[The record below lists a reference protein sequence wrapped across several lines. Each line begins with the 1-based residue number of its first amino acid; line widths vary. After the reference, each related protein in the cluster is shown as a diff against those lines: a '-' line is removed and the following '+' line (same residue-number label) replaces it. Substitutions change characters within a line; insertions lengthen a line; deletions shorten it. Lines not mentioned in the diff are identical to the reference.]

1 MATVK
6 KLAAIYMMVV
16 AAVVGVFFVVNPLLN
31 ESIEVSSVW
40 YVLDVLMLIGLVAAL
55 IVNSARKWTEGG
67 RDPNGPVTRRYL
79 EINAAFYLTVGVTI
93 LFLHNWFSFLA
104 FGEESLDG
112 NDQAWVIWAFVDVV
126 VPLALGVT
134 GYRLWRQN

>member
-6 KLAAIYMMVV
+6 KLAAIYMM
-16 AAVVGVFFVVNPLLN
+16 AAAAAVGVFFVVNPLLN

-40 YVLDVLMLIGLVAAL
+40 YVLDILMLIGLVAAL

-67 RDPNGPVTRRYL
+67 RDQNLPVTRRYL

-104 FGEESLDG
+104 FGADSIDG
-112 NDQAWVIWAFVDVV
+112 NHQAWVIWAVVDTLLPVT
-126 VPLALGVT
+126 LGVT
-134 GYRLWRQN
+134 GYQLWRDN

>member
-1 MATVK
+1 MTILQ
-6 KLAAIYMMVV
+6 KLAGAYMVAIG
-16 AAVVGVFFVVNPLLN
+16 AVVGVFFVVNPLLN

-40 YVLDVLMLIGLVAAL
+40 YVLDILMLIGLVAAL

-112 NDQAWVIWAFVDVV
+112 NHQAWVIWAFVDTVLPLVV
-126 VPLALGVT
+126 GVT

>member
-31 ESIEVSSVW
+31 ESIDVSSVW
-40 YVLDVLMLIGLVAAL
+40 YVLDVLMLIGLGAAL

-67 RDPNGPVTRRYL
+67 RDPNLPVTRRYV
-79 EINAAFYLTVGVTI
+79 EINTAFYLTVGVTI

-104 FGEESLDG
+104 FGEDSLDG
-112 NDQAWVIWAFVDVV
+112 NHQAWVIWAVVDVLLPV
-126 VPLALGVT
+126 TLGLT